1 MRSDAPVP
9 TPTRRA
15 VLAGLLGIGAA
26 AVLGGCSA
34 GAGPAGVVG
43 SSAVAAAEAARVKS
57 GRSRR
62 FALNAAPA
70 QVDLGGT
77 VVSTWAYGGRIPG
90 AVLRAAPGDRIKVA
104 FSNALPDE
112 TSVHWHGLAI
122 RNDMDGVP
130 DLTTPSVPAGGRFD
144 YDFTAPGPGTHWF
157 HPHTGLQ
164 TDHGLYAA
172 FIIDDPHDAGHYDH
186 EWIVIL
192 DDWTDGLGPT
202 PEQIYANL
210 KNSGVGRGMGQM
222 SRMGGMGAQGIVG
235 DSGDV
240 VYPLYLINGRSPAD
254 PDVLTAAPGQRIRL
268 RIINAGADTIFDV
281 ALADHTLR
289 VTHTAGVPVRPV
301 GAAAIRLGMGE
312 RYDAIITA
320 RDGVYP
326 LVARPVG
333 KAGLARALLR
343 TGAGTT
349 PAPGHQPAELDD
361 RPLTVDRLT
370 AAPGSALPAHT
381 PDSVQQLLL
390 SGSMSG
396 YGWTINGRTYDN
408 TRPLTIRQ
416 GQTTRL
422 RIRNASMMSHPIHV
436 HGHSFQLG
444 AAGGA
449 GPRKDT
455 VVVPAMGAIDVDLL
469 ADNPGRWMV
478 HCHNS
483 YHAEAGMMTRLDY
496 LA

>member
-9 TPTRRA
+9 TPTRRT

-26 AVLGGCSA
+26 AVLGGCNA

-90 AVLRAAPGDRIKVA
+90 AVFRAAPGDRIQVA
-104 FSNALPDE
+104 FSNALPDK
-112 TSVHWHGLAI
+112 TSVHWHGVAI

-172 FIIDDPHDAGHYDH
+172 FIIDDPQDAGRYDQ

-210 KNSGVGRGMGQM
+210 KNTSAGGGMGQMAGRGMGAA
-222 SRMGGMGAQGIVG
+222 GMVG

-240 VYPLYLINGRSPAD
+240 VYPLYLINGRGPTD

-268 RIINAGADTIFDV
+268 PIINAGADTIFDV

-289 VTHTAGVPVRPV
+289 VTHTDGFPVRPV

-312 RYDAIITA
+312 RYDAVITA

-333 KAGLARALLR
+333 RAGLARALLR
-343 TGAGTT
+343 AGAGTA

-370 AAPGSALPAHT
+370 AAAGSALPAHT

-390 SGSMSG
+390 GGSMSG
-396 YGWTINGRTYDN
+396 YAWTINGRTYDN

-455 VVVPAMGAIDVDLL
+455 VLVPAMGAIDADLL